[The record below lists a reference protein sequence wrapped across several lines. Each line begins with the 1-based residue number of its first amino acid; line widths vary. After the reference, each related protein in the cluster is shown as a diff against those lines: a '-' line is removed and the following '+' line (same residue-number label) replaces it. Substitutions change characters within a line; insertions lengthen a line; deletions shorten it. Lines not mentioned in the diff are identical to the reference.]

1 MPVRNKFPSVLLL
14 GALLFL
20 AASRAVWAQAK
31 PEAEDNEPLGTE
43 SGFGVFQQHC
53 TLCHGNPDAK
63 PRAPDPS
70 TLRQLAPERI
80 YDALSTGTMKLQGRK
95 LSEVAKRRVAESLSG
110 RPFGTTQSGD
120 ASGMPNHCAS
130 NPPLTDP
137 AAGPAWNGWGAD
149 LANTRFQARTGGIS
163 AREIPRLKLRWAF
176 GYPHGV
182 SAAGQPTVAAG
193 RIFVGTDIGYVYS
206 LDAATGCLYWS
217 FQAKASV
224 RNAIS
229 LGAREGLSAGYAVY
243 FGDSKANVYAL
254 DAANGQLLW
263 SVHVE
268 DHFTA
273 RITGAPTLYLGHLY
287 VPVSSFEEYAAAARD
302 YPCCSFRG
310 SVVAL
315 DAMTGRQIWKTYVIA
330 EEPRPTRKNSAGMQ
344 LFAPAGASVWNAP
357 TVDVQRNAIYF
368 GTGDSETEPA
378 VKTSDAVLA
387 LDMTTGAVLWTF
399 QAFEKDS
406 YLVGC
411 GGPARDRSD
420 NCPKAVGPDWDFGA
434 SPILRALPNG
444 HRILLAAQKS
454 GNLFALDPDRGGALL
469 WQANVETKRPRP
481 NPVLV
486 WGGAADEQ
494 NAYFGLTSG
503 GMVAIGLADGRRKW
517 FTPLVAKQ
525 ASRDRA
531 GMSAAAT
538 AIPGAVFVGG
548 WDGILHALSTT
559 DGHKLWEFAT
569 ARRFQT
575 VNRVPAKGGSFGAPG
590 PTVAGG
596 MLFVGSGYG
605 VFGDDLPG
613 NVLLAF
619 SVE

>member
-1 MPVRNKFPSVLLL
+1 MA
-14 GALLFL
+14 GAPISRTR
-20 AASRAVWAQAK
+20 ASSR
-31 PEAEDNEPLGTE
+31 G
-43 SGFGVFQQHC
+43 
-53 TLCHGNPDAK
+53 
-63 PRAPDPS
+63 
-70 TLRQLAPERI
+70 
-80 YDALSTGTMKLQGRK
+80 
-95 LSEVAKRRVAESLSG
+95 
-110 RPFGTTQSGD
+110 
-120 ASGMPNHCAS
+120 
-130 NPPLTDP
+130 
-137 AAGPAWNGWGAD
+137 AAGITAA
-149 LANTRFQARTGGIS
+149 
-163 AREIPRLKLRWAF
+163 EIPRLKLRWAF

-229 LGAREGLSAGYAVY
+229 IGSIEGQSAGYAVY

-254 DAANGQLLW
+254 DARNGQLLW
-263 SVHVE
+263 SAHVE

-273 RITGAPTLYLGHLY
+273 RITGAPTLYAGHLY
-287 VPVSSFEEYAAAARD
+287 VPVSSFEEYAAEARD
-302 YPCCSFRG
+302 YPCCTFRG

-315 DAMTGRQIWKTYVIA
+315 DSMTGRQIWKTYVIA

-357 TVDVQRNAIYF
+357 TVDVERNAIYF

-378 VKTSDAVLA
+378 AKTSDAIMA

-399 QAFEKDS
+399 QASEKDS

-411 GGPARDRSD
+411 EGPARERSD

-434 SPILRALPNG
+434 SPILRILPDG

-503 GMVAIGLADGRRKW
+503 GMVAIGLTRRSAKVVHPHGGQACQSRPRRHECRGDGDSRRRICRRVGRHAAR
-517 FTPLVAKQ
+517 PLHHRRPQ
-525 ASRDRA
+525 TMGIRDRPRVSN
-531 GMSAAAT
+531 GQSSARQGRLLRR
-538 AIPGAVFVGG
+538 PRPHSSR
-548 WDGILHALSTT
+548 WHALC
-559 DGHKLWEFAT
+559 
-569 ARRFQT
+569 RF
-575 VNRVPAKGGSFGAPG
+575 R
-590 PTVAGG
+590 
-596 MLFVGSGYG
+596 LRCIR
-605 VFGDDLPG
+605 
-613 NVLLAF
+613 
-619 SVE
+619 